1 VPAVGTA
8 EEFAKLIA
16 EDRVGAKQV
25 VLESGLP
32 PQ

>member
-1 VPAVGTA
+1 VPAVGTP
-8 EEFAKLIA
+8 EDFAKKVV